1 MSVGKTPN
9 FAGFLTLRVTRLNA
23 SCYPLFVVYYTLPL
37 RFGDLTAMP
46 KNSAIRSVLII
57 GSGPIVIG
65 QACEFD
71 YAGSQAARSIRDE
84 GIEVALINSNP
95 ATIMTDPINADHV
108 YLLPLEKK
116 SIIQILEKHRDM
128 GRPIDAVLPTMG
140 GQTALN
146 LAIDCEKAGIWS
158 TYDVKIIG
166 VDIKAI
172 ETTEDREKF
181 RLLMLELGAGVCKG
195 RIARSFLEG
204 KEIAQEIGFPLV
216 IRPSYTLGGTGGG
229 FVNTPEEFDKALT
242 HGLHASPV
250 HEVLVEQSVM
260 GWKEYEL
267 ELLRDNLG
275 NFIIIC
281 SIENFD
287 PMGVHTGDSITVAP
301 AMTLPDTLYQEMR
314 DLSIRV
320 MSGIGQFAGGCNIQF
335 SVNPET
341 DDIIVIE
348 VNPRVSRSSALA
360 SKATGYPI
368 AKIAAKMAVGY
379 NLDELMNPIT
389 GTTSAFFEP
398 AIDYVIVKVP
408 RWNFDKFPG
417 ADRSLGLQ
425 MKSVGEAMGIGRNFQ
440 EALQKACQSLEIRR
454 NGLGADGRELTNQ
467 EALKDSLA
475 HPSWD
480 RLFHIY
486 DAFKA
491 GMSFSTIQKLTRIDP
506 WFLHQIEELIE
517 LEREISQYDLDD
529 LPPELLR
536 MAKQKGYADR
546 QLAHILQVRESKIYN
561 YRQDHNIRRVFKC
574 VDTCAAEFEAK
585 TPYYYSTFNNQL
597 PITQDRPEPVSDLPG
612 NESVRSDR
620 KKIVVLGS
628 GPNRIGQGIEFDYS
642 CVHGVLAAKE
652 AGYETIMINCNPETV
667 STDPDIA
674 DKLYF
679 EPVFWEHVHA
689 IIQHEKPEGVIVQ
702 LGGQTAL
709 KMAEKLTRYGIKIIG
724 TSWEALDLAEDR
736 GLFSGLLRDLAIP
749 YPKFGTVREAEAAID
764 LSRELGFPL
773 LVRPSYVLGGQSMK
787 IVINE
792 QELETHVMKIMQ
804 DIPDNNILL
813 DHFLENAI
821 EAEADAICDGE
832 DVYIIGIM
840 EHIEP
845 AGIHSGDSYAL
856 LPPFDLSEAVIQ
868 QIEEYT
874 KKIAVALRT
883 VGLINIQF
891 AIKDETVYVIEA
903 NPRASRTV
911 PFICKAYQE
920 PYVNYAT
927 KVMLG
932 DKKVTDFDFK
942 PTKKGFA
949 IKIPVFSF
957 NKFPNVNK
965 ELGPEMKST
974 GEGIYFID
982 DLRDDFFQK
991 IYSERNLYL
1000 SR

>member
-1 MSVGKTPN
+1 
-9 FAGFLTLRVTRLNA
+9 
-23 SCYPLFVVYYTLPL
+23 
-37 RFGDLTAMP
+37 MP
-46 KNSAIRSVLII
+46 KNLNIKSVLII

-71 YAGSQAARSIRDE
+71 YSGSQAARSIKEE
-84 GIEVALINSNP
+84 GIEVSLINSNP
-95 ATIMTDPINADHV
+95 ATIMTDPINADYV
-108 YLLPLEKK
+108 YLKPLEKK
-116 SIIQILEKHRDM
+116 SIIEILEKHKAM
-128 GRPIDAVLPTMG
+128 GKPIDAVLPTMG

-146 LAIDCEKAGIWS
+146 LAIDCDKSGVWKK
-158 TYDVKIIG
+158 YGVQIIG

-181 RLLMLELGAGVCKG
+181 RLKMLELGIGVCKG
-195 RIARSFLEG
+195 RTARSFLEG

-216 IRPSYTLGGTGGG
+216 IRPSFTLGGTGGG
-229 FVNTPEEFDKALT
+229 FVNTPEEFDKALN

-250 HEVLVEQSVM
+250 HEVLVEQSIM
-260 GWKEYEL
+260 GWKEFEL
-267 ELLRDNLG
+267 ELLRDNKG
-275 NFIIIC
+275 NIVIIC
-281 SIENFD
+281 TIENFD
-287 PMGVHTGDSITVAP
+287 PMGIHTGDSITVAP
-301 AMTLPDTLYQEMR
+301 AMTLPDTIYQKMR
-314 DLSIRV
+314 DMAIK
-320 MSGIGQFAGGCNIQF
+320 MMNGIGQFAGGCNVQF
-335 SVNPET
+335 SLHPDT
-341 DDIIVIE
+341 DEIIAIE
-348 VNPRVSRSSALA
+348 INPRVSRSSALA

-368 AKIAAKMAVGY
+368 AKIAAKMAIGY
-379 NLDELMNPIT
+379 NLDELINPIT
-389 GTTSAFFEP
+389 GSTSAFFEP

-417 ADRSLGLQ
+417 SDRSLGLQ
-425 MKSVGEAMGIGRNFQ
+425 MKSVGETMGIGRNFQ

-454 NGLGADGRELTNQ
+454 NGLGADGKELRDQ
-467 EALKDSLA
+467 EALKKSLA
-475 HPSWD
+475 NPSWN

-491 GMSFSTIQKLTRIDP
+491 GLSFKTIQNLTKIDK
-506 WFLHQIEELIE
+506 WFLRQIEELIL
-517 LEREISQYDLDD
+517 LEKEIEQFSIDD
-529 LPPELLR
+529 LPKDLLLT
-536 MAKQKGYADR
+536 AKQKGYVDR
-546 QLAHILQVRESKIYN
+546 QIAHLLNCKESQVFNKRNALGIK
-561 YRQDHNIRRVFKC
+561 RVYKC
-574 VDTCAAEFEAK
+574 VDTCSAEFEAK
-585 TPYYYSTFNNQL
+585 TPYYYSTFNANQEN
-597 PITQDRPEPVSDLPG
+597 PD
-612 NESVRSDR
+612 NESVSSN
-620 KKIVVLGS
+620 KKKVLVLGS

-652 AGYETIMINCNPETV
+652 CGYETIMLNCNPETV

-679 EPVFWEHVHA
+679 EPVFWEHVYDL
-689 IIQHEKPEGVIVQ
+689 IQHEKPEGVIVQ

-709 KMAEKLTRYGIKIIG
+709 KMAEKLTKYGIKIIG
-724 TSWEALDLAEDR
+724 TSYDALDLAEDR
-736 GLFSGLLRDLAIP
+736 GRFSERLRELDIAYPLFD
-749 YPKFGTVREAEAAID
+749 TVRSADRAVEV
-764 LSRELGFPL
+764 SRALGFPL

-792 QELETHVMKIMQ
+792 QELEQHVVKILN
-804 DIPDNNILL
+804 DIPDNNILI

-856 LPPFDLSEAVIQ
+856 LPTFDLSEKVIA

-874 KKIAVALRT
+874 KKIAVGLNT

-891 AIKDETVYVIEA
+891 AIKDEKVYVIEA

-911 PFICKAYQE
+911 PFICKAYRE

-932 DKKVTDFDFK
+932 EKKVKDFTFNPHK
-942 PTKKGFA
+942 EGYA

-957 NKFPNVNK
+957 SKFPNVNK

-982 DLRDDFFQK
+982 DLTDDFFLK
-991 IYSERNLYL
+991 IYSERNFYL